1 MKATRTK
8 AAQQRSPRRWR
19 TPPPLTRGSAE
30 GLEGMEILRE
40 VPGETGIL
48 LWQAYRNV
56 MFWASAEPSDRARL
70 FSPDA
75 GQRRLE
81 DLLSANVPSGI
92 LDALV
97 AVGRMLGAP
106 DTTRGEAVAEAMR
119 SISQWAEQQNYD
131 ATALSFT
138 QTAALAAPRNAEY
151 ALAVGLLA
159 RRRGEAARAETWFR
173 HAIMVARQT
182 GAWETYGHAYLSL
195 GSMSRQRGNFPV
207 AQRMYIKA
215 LRSAKRK
222 GISQIVGAS
231 SHDMFVVATEAG
243 RTEQAEHFAR
253 QAFRAYGTE
262 HPRLPALAHDIAYY
276 WMNQGYFARALPVF
290 EALQP
295 LFPEMQNQ
303 LLVRAHVIRA
313 AGGAGDRDRFRK
325 TWNEAMKL
333 TREAEVVPVLADSL
347 LEMARGASSL
357 GEWDR
362 AEQVAERAIA
372 VATERN
378 EPTVLIRAEGI
389 LESIRNG
396 RSVERATAARTGRSS
411 DQADALAHE
420 MVRSLESRALAR
432 V

>member
-8 AAQQRSPRRWR
+8 SAQQRQPRRWR

-56 MFWASAEPSDRARL
+56 MFWAIAEPGDRAKL

-81 DLLSANVPSGI
+81 ELLSADVPSGI

-119 SISQWAEQQNYD
+119 SISQWAEEQGHD

-151 ALAVGLLA
+151 ALAVGKMA
-159 RRRGEAARAETWFR
+159 RQRSELARAETWFR
-173 HAIMVARQT
+173 HAIMVSRQT
-182 GAWETYGHAYLSL
+182 GGWETYGRAYLAL
-195 GSMSRQRGNFPV
+195 GNMARERGNFPL
-207 AQRMYIKA
+207 AQRMHIKA
-215 LRSAKRK
+215 LRSGKRK
-222 GISQIVGAS
+222 GLAEIVGLG
-231 SHDMFVVATEAG
+231 SHELFVVATEMG
-243 RTEQAEHFAR
+243 RNEQAEHFAR

-262 HPRLPALAHDIAYY
+262 HRLLPALAHDIAYY
-276 WMNQGYFARALPVF
+276 WMNQGHFGRALPVF

-295 LFPEMQNQ
+295 LFPELKNQ

-313 AGGAGDRDRFRK
+313 AGGAGDRERFRK
-325 TWNEAMKL
+325 TWNEAIKL
-333 TREAEVVPVLADSL
+333 TREADTVPVLADSL

-362 AEQVAERAIA
+362 AEQVAERAVA
-372 VATERN
+372 VASERN

-396 RSVERATAARTGRSS
+396 RSVERAVAARAGRST
-411 DQADALAHE
+411 DQADALANE
-420 MVRSLESRALAR
+420 MVRTLEHRATAG

>member
-8 AAQQRSPRRWR
+8 AAQQRPPRRWR

-40 VPGETGIL
+40 VPGETGVL

-56 MFWASAEPSDRARL
+56 MFWASAEPGDRARL

-81 DLLSANVPSGI
+81 ELLSADVSSGI

-119 SISQWAEQQNYD
+119 SISQWAEQQGYD

-151 ALAVGLLA
+151 ALAVGKMA
-159 RRRGEAARAETWFR
+159 RRRSETARAETWFR
-173 HAIMVARQT
+173 HAIMISRQT
-182 GAWETYGHAYLSL
+182 GAWETYGRAYLSL
-195 GSMSRQRGNFPV
+195 GNMARERGNFPV
-207 AQRMYIKA
+207 AQRMHIKA
-215 LRSAKRK
+215 LRSGKRK
-222 GISQIVGAS
+222 GLGPIVGEAS
-231 SHDMFVVATEAG
+231 HELFVVATETG

-253 QAFRAYGTE
+253 QAFRAYGNE
-262 HPRLPALAHDIAYY
+262 HRLLPALAHDIAYY
-276 WMNQGYFARALPVF
+276 WMNQGHFQRALQVF

-295 LFPEMQNQ
+295 LFPEMKNQ

-313 AGGAGDRDRFRK
+313 AGGASDRERFRK
-325 TWNEAMKL
+325 TWNEAIKL
-333 TREAEVVPVLADSL
+333 TREADVTPVLADSL

-362 AEQVAERAIA
+362 AEQVAERAVA

-396 RSVERATAARTGRSS
+396 RSVERAVAARAGRSS

-420 MVRSLESRALAR
+420 MVRTLGHRATAG